1 MTTEWSIL
9 LVDDEEDILVSMKEY
24 LEVTIPELEV
34 KTATGGAK
42 ALEILEDGPV
52 DLIITDYKM
61 PEMDGLE
68 FLRRAAKMHPAVPRI
83 ILTAFPKLDLAIQ
96 AINEVEVDRFLT
108 KPIRPEELEKVVLS
122 VVKKEE
128 QAGTPQGP
136 FADVLDPSKKK

>member
-9 LVDDEEDILVSMKEY
+9 LVDDEEDILSSMKEY

-34 KTATGGAK
+34 KTALGGAA

-68 FLRRAAKMHPAVPRI
+68 FLRRAAKMHPSVPRI

-122 VVKKEE
+122 VVKEKE
-128 QAGTPQGP
+128 QPGTPKGP
-136 FADVLDPSKKK
+136 FAGVLDPSKKK